1 MDTSASSIVTA
12 LDEASRKRLVQRG
25 VPRTLDRG
33 EPLYIA
39 GEPGGR
45 IHLVVDGLLKLS
57 ATDPGGRET
66 ILGLVVPGE
75 ITGELAAIDGGDHPL
90 DAVAISRTAVIGFD
104 APAFLDAVTRE
115 RRAATELLI
124 TLAARNRW
132 MCTTAF
138 ERTTSEVPARLAGR
152 LLDLADAIGCT
163 RGGSIEMNLPIGQS
177 DLGSLAGMCRESASR
192 TLQRFRRAGVVD
204 YRGRK
209 LRILRPD
216 VLEKVRCAGRAARP
230 SRSEG
235 AEGCRRSRSTAVS

>member
-1 MDTSASSIVTA
+1 MDVSDCSIVA
-12 LDEASRKRLVQRG
+12 VLDEATKERLLQRG
-25 VPRTLDRG
+25 VPRTLNRG

-45 IHLVVDGLLKLS
+45 IHLVVEGMLKLG
-57 ATDPGGRET
+57 ATDAGGKET

-90 DAVAISRTAVIGFD
+90 DAVAVTRTHLVGFD
-104 APAFLDAVTRE
+104 AGAFLDAVTRDP
-115 RRAATELLI
+115 RATREMLVA
-124 TLAARNRW
+124 LAARNRW
-132 MCTTAF
+132 MSTTAF
-138 ERTTSEVPARLAGR
+138 ERSTSEVPARLAGR
-152 LLDLADAIGCT
+152 LLDLAEAIGRM
-163 RGGSIEMNLPIGQS
+163 RGGSIEVDLPICQS

-204 YRGRK
+204 YHGRK

-216 VLEKVRCAGRAARP
+216 VLEKLRCAGRAARP

-235 AEGCRRSRSTAVS
+235 AEDCRRSRSTAES